1 MGEGKGCIVILA
13 SYEHNFIR
21 VHEHLVQRPNNNIS
35 IRMTIQ
41 MPDNVRYAVVFKK
54 LLVTMFR

>member
-13 SYEHNFIR
+13 RYEHNFIR
-21 VHEHLVQRPNNNIS
+21 VHENLVQRPNNNIS

-41 MPDNVRYAVVFKK
+41 MPDNVRYA
-54 LLVTMFR
+54 LV